1 MKECNKDVPDST
13 IIKCLIRDNR
23 CLMAEIKQLEQRLKI
38 ELKDRDKKY
47 TQKCQEFTNYKIQS
61 KEFYSGITKE
71 EGIKQLLKE
80 VREYKTKEIKRLRR
94 EVEQLHYAI
103 GKYARILQ
111 EYNLLHKINESETI

>member
-47 TQKCQEFTNYKIQS
+47 TQKCQEFTNYKTQS

-80 VREYKTKEIKRLRR
+80 VREYKTKGIKRLRR

>member
-47 TQKCQEFTNYKIQS
+47 TQKCQEFTNYKTQS

-80 VREYKTKEIKRLRR
+80 VREYKTKEIKRLRK

-111 EYNLLHKINESETI
+111 EHNLFHKINESETI